1 MQTLIDKEYNVW
13 YDYDYVG
20 LSNNR
25 EDDLIYKEYKYFRVA
40 KEEHILFEKY
50 RKMRYDG
57 CAMKSIVLF
66 GYRISWGR
74 FYDWID
80 REDERFLTLLV
91 KKQAHETY
99 TAFKALEKYYE

>member
-1 MQTLIDKEYNVW
+1 MKTLIDKEYNVW

-20 LSNNR
+20 LTDNR
-25 EDDLIYKEYKYFRVA
+25 EDDLIYKEYKYFRVY
-40 KEEHILFEKY
+40 KYDDGKLFEKY

-57 CAMKSIVLF
+57 CPMKSITLF
-66 GYRISWGR
+66 GYHIGWGR

-91 KKQAHETY
+91 QHQARAMTE
-99 TAFKALEKYYE
+99 AFAVL